1 MPGVR
6 LQRHLPTVV
15 IVCCNAG
22 LRPLVAGECSNRS
35 RCRTRRK
42 QRGKRHARLPL
53 QRRFFV
59 IGFAPSKISHVATV
73 PTKIGDKRSGPVVM
87 RPTRMV
93 CVSYTNYTHFIH
105 RPCVAIHVQNALS
118 CSPTARETLHVGF
131 PAKNPAQ
138 LNRETQALFLRLRG

>member
-53 QRRFFV
+53 QRGFFV
-59 IGFAPSKISHVATV
+59 IGFAPSKISNLATV

-118 CSPTARETLHVGF
+118 CSPTARDTLHVGF